1 MGLLAAAI
9 QGDKSIRAP
18 PAPRTTES
26 ATMSSSETAEA
37 NRLRK
42 LAELQETLE
51 LGVQAREAEVGG
63 AVDAD
68 APHKTTPAR
77 SRCQVSGEYCIC
89 TNFAMTCAPR
99 SIE

>member
-51 LGVQAREAEVGG
+51 LAVQAREAEVDERLMRTPHIKQHRLG
-63 AVDAD
+63 AGV
-68 APHKTTPAR
+68 R
-77 SRCQVSGEYCIC
+77 YQVNTVSVKIL
-89 TNFAMTCAPR
+89 R
-99 SIE
+99 